1 MIERIRRTA
10 CLSRGSVDIASW
22 YRCLPYEYLRTTD
35 KTCAWPTGIDPLDW
49 REVRRSQPG
58 DGRNLDHV
66 PLEEI
71 ANAMAVV
78 AELGGGMSEDELKRQ
93 ALALFGGK
101 RLTVGVSARLADGL
115 QRGLD
120 TGRLECEERGLFRA
134 VEHQ

>member
-1 MIERIRRTA
+1 MNRVAAARSDAI
-10 CLSRGSVDIASW
+10 L
-22 YRCLPYEYLRTTD
+22 RCLPQEYLRTAD
-35 KTCAWPTGIDPLDW
+35 RSCAWPTGIDPLDW

-78 AELGGGMSEDELKRQ
+78 AELGGGMQEDELKRH

-101 RLTVGVSARLADGL
+101 RMTEGISSRLDDGL
-115 QRGLD
+115 KRGLD
-120 TGRLECEERGLFRA
+120 SGRIERDGRGLFLA
-134 VEHQ
+134 VAVS